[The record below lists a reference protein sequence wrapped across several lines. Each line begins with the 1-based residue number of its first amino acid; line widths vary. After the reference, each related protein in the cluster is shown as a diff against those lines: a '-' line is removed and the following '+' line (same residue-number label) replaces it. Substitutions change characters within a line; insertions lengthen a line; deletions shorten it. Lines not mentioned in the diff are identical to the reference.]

1 MRALTGNAWVRQL
14 AVAAAYALAYLI
26 LRPLSDAHFPITAG
40 LRFGC
45 LLLVPYRFWPAL
57 LAGELLPLAYYNSQC
72 VEQLGLVAV
81 LVETFPPIA
90 LAMPI
95 VWWCKSRLSLFPAK
109 RLVNVQA
116 LLICALLTSA
126 TWGLANFATMS
137 VVVIPAGAPALHLS
151 ILTAIGFFVGKYI
164 SILAIAPLLL
174 MAWMD
179 YRAGTLES
187 GLRRFVRSRLMLE
200 TVALVIPVLAGLSW
214 LSLYGNEDAR
224 QITRMVMFLPV
235 AWLTLRYGWRA
246 TVLGGTLTIACIC
259 MVLESR
265 PEPELLQVQA
275 LMALTVTCLFAMGA
289 KITAQNLREER
300 ERLDARNAIRLAQQ
314 GLYLGELR
322 IRKTALALEQVGGAL
337 QQAHSHLLNR
347 FKYQLQTA
355 ESQNLHRQAASTN
368 NQVYR
373 LADSMHPVAW
383 RDRGLKAAFQETIAR
398 ALDEAGMGYVC
409 TIKGG
414 DLGRLT
420 PNLHATLYRMAC
432 EMVAYVCEQ
441 ETCLG
446 IALTLR
452 SGESSHS
459 RWAVLRLEGILQQN
473 SMPDSG
479 YRKLEGKY
487 LVSKLGAN
495 GLDLESVKDHVR
507 LYEGGL
513 HVKKLPDRLRV
524 SCLLHDLESRKRERS
539 AAPALAQ
546 LWVH

>member
-1 MRALTGNAWVRQL
+1 MRALIGKSWIWQL
-14 AVAAAYALAYLI
+14 AVAAVYSLVYLA
-26 LRPLSDAHFPITAG
+26 LRPLSDAHLPITAG
-40 LRFGC
+40 LRLGC
-45 LLLVPYRFWPAL
+45 LLLVPYRYWPAL
-57 LAGELLPLAYYNSQC
+57 FVGELLPLAYFNGQC
-72 VEQLGLVAV
+72 VEQLGIAAV
-81 LVETFPPIA
+81 LVESFPPIA
-90 LAMPI
+90 LAMPV
-95 VWWCKSRLSLFPAK
+95 VWWCKRHLALFPTK
-109 RLVNVQA
+109 HFINVQT

-126 TWGLANFATMS
+126 AWALANCITLS
-137 VVVIPAGAPALHLS
+137 VVVLPQGAPLLHQS
-151 ILTAIGFFVGKYI
+151 ILVGIGFFLGKYV
-164 SILAIAPLLL
+164 SIIAIVPALL

-179 YRAGTLES
+179 YRAGTLLS
-187 GLRRFVRSRLMLE
+187 GLRLFARSRLMLE
-200 TVALVIPVLAGLSW
+200 TVALVLPALAVLSW

-235 AWLTLRYGWRA
+235 AWLTLRHGWRA
-246 TVLGGTLTIACIC
+246 TVLGGTLTIACISL
-259 MVLESR
+259 VLESR

-275 LMALTVTCLFAMGA
+275 LMALTVSCLFAMGA
-289 KITAQNLREER
+289 RITAQNLHDQR

-383 RDRGLKAAFQETIAR
+383 RDRGLKAAFRETIAR
-398 ALDEAGMGYVC
+398 ALDEAGMAYVC

-420 PNLHATLYRMAC
+420 PNLHAAIYRVAC

-446 IALTLR
+446 VALSLR
-452 SGESSHS
+452 TGEASDS
-459 RWAVLRLEGILQQN
+459 RWTVLRIEGILQKGTL
-473 SMPDSG
+473 PDTG
-479 YRKLEGKY
+479 FGKLEGKY
-487 LVSKLGAN
+487 LASKLGAS
-495 GLDLESVKDHVR
+495 GLDLESVKDQAR
-507 LYEGGL
+507 LYEGTL
-513 HVKKLPDRLRV
+513 RVKRLPDRLRV
-524 SCLLHDLESRKRERS
+524 SCLLHDLESHKPERS
-539 AAPALAQ
+539 AAPALTR